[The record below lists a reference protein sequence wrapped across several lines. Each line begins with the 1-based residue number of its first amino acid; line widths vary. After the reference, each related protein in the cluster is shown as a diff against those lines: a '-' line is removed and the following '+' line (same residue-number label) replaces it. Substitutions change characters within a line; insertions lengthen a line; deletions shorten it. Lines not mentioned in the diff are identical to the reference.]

1 MTAALWCVLTA
12 AFLPYVGTVLA
23 KAGGHMPAS
32 ANRDPRSWLATLEG
46 WPKRAHAFQLNSFE
60 AFAPFAVAVLVAQTL
75 HAPQGRVDALAL
87 AFIGLRVAYL
97 ICYLT
102 DRATLR
108 SWLWL
113 GGLACTV
120 ALFLAGV

>member
-1 MTAALWCVLTA
+1 MTGALWCVLIA
-12 AFLPYVGTVLA
+12 ACLPYAGAVLA
-23 KAGGHMPAS
+23 KAGGHMPAA

-60 AFAPFAVAVLVAQTL
+60 AFPLFAVAVLVAQAQ
-75 HAPQGRVDALAL
+75 HAPQARVDGLAI

-113 GGLACTV
+113 GGFACSL